1 MREASGAVWVAGQ
14 GLLPSELSFVPLMSL
29 PRRGRFLDLLVW
41 TDFFFFFYL
50 LRCSWSHL
58 DIEGIMPTRGTGC
71 HAGTRLCE
79 PIL

>member
-41 TDFFFFFYL
+41 TDFFFFFL
-50 LRCSWSHL
+50 SVKVQLV
-58 DIEGIMPTRGTGC
+58 P
-71 HAGTRLCE
+71 
-79 PIL
+79 P